1 MDSVGGLVF
10 FGVTVCV
17 LAVFFSV
24 ICTTHFDQVFA
35 LRVDGRQLHCLG
47 GGRLHRLVCRWAGGA
62 DAGRRGVVGV
72 RVVVVVAGVRVD
84 VGVALSVAQLVEL
97 PGLLDQASA
106 VVLALF
112 PQRGRYALITGT
124 VCEGGHLN
132 RGEKYC
138 LLKGSVHTFLSIPH
152 GSNPIHS
159 KKHWHAP
166 PFSFTN
172 DLALG
177 HVQCSSTWRN

>member
-1 MDSVGGLVF
+1 MDSKWVVF
-10 FGVTVCV
+10 FGCH

-35 LRVDGRQLHCLG
+35 LRVNGRQLHCLG
-47 GGRLHRLVCRWAGGA
+47 GGGGRRHRLVCRWAGA

-72 RVVVVVAGVRVD
+72 RVVVVAGVRVD

-132 RGEKYC
+132 RGK
-138 LLKGSVHTFLSIPH
+138 
-152 GSNPIHS
+152 
-159 KKHWHAP
+159 
-166 PFSFTN
+166 
-172 DLALG
+172 
-177 HVQCSSTWRN
+177 